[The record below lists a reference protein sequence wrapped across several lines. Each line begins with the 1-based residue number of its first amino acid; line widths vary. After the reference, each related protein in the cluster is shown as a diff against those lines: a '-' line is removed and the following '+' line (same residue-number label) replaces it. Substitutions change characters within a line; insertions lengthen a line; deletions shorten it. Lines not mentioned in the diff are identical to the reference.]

1 MTEVILFHHVQ
12 GRTPGVVA
20 FAEALSAA
28 GHDVAVPDL
37 FDGATFPTVEAGMA
51 HVGEIGRRTVAERGA
66 AAADA
71 VPGPVVYAGM
81 SLGVVRAQ
89 EFAQTRA
96 GARGALLLH
105 AGVPAEAFG
114 GWPPGVALQVHVHAD
129 DPLGDVEDCRELV
142 AGVEGAELFLYPG
155 SSHLFTDAS
164 LPDHDAEQTA
174 LVLERSLAFLTRLA

>member
-20 FAEALSAA
+20 FADALRAA
-28 GHDVAVPDL
+28 GHEVAVPDL

-51 HVGEIGRRTVAERGA
+51 HVEEIGRQTIAARGA

-71 VPGPVVYAGM
+71 VSGPVVYAGM
-81 SLGVVRAQ
+81 SLGVMRAQ
-89 EFAQTRA
+89 EFAQNRA

-114 GWPPGVALQVHVHAD
+114 GWPQGVALQVHVHAD

-164 LPDHDAEQTA
+164 LPDHDAEHTA
-174 LVLERSLAFLTRLA
+174 LVLERSLAFLARLA